1 MSNLISN
8 EATIARFLTLLMILP
23 LIAGLTVKASSTS
36 IAPRLRP
43 VLEQVSTITLLAAFI
58 LIFALNFQGM
68 LRIFG
73 TGAIFGVDSN

>member
-1 MSNLISN
+1 
-8 EATIARFLTLLMILP
+8 MILP

-36 IAPRLRP
+36 IAPRLRT

-73 TGAIFGVDSN
+73 TGRDLWRRQQLSLKQLN